1 MKLILVWILI
11 KDIIYEFITLKKST
25 KINDWF

>member
-25 KINDWF
+25 KIHDWF